1 MANVAVEL
9 GARRVFV
16 KATSASGDMGPED
29 MAVLSVN
36 AESIVPGTTAASLGK
51 AEDAVAASGDTG
63 VSVLAVRR
71 DTPSAE
77 AANGDY
83 ANLSV
88 TSDGSLRVKADVNG
102 NQVSVEGTVGG
113 ANIIAAAGDYAAGDV
128 LSDSTSAGVAWL
140 FTGLARVSGGTGT
153 IYNAEI
159 NCSVDALVPRFRLW
173 LFNSDPSNSVRND
186 NAAKSIVAADRS
198 KLIGYIDFPAMIDIG
213 TVSYAQNQDSRVG
226 FTASGSANIY
236 GILETLDA
244 FTNETASMTI
254 QIRLQAIQE

>member
-1 MANVAVEL
+1 MANVAVEFGRAQFL
-9 GARRVFV
+9 
-16 KATSASGDMGPED
+16 KATSSTGDHKPED
-29 MAVLSVN
+29 FAILSTAV
-36 AESIVPGTTAASLGK
+36 ESIVPGTSATSLGK

-63 VSVLAVRR
+63 VAALAVRR
-71 DTPSAE
+71 DTASAG
-77 AANGDY
+77 AADGDY

-88 TSDGSLRVKADVNG
+88 TADGSLRVKSDVVG
-102 NQVSVEGTVGG
+102 YQTTVEGTVGG

-140 FTGLARVSGGTGT
+140 FTGLARVSGGSGT
-153 IYNAEI
+153 IYNAEV
-159 NCSVDALVPRFRLW
+159 NCSVDALVPRLRLW
-173 LFNSDPSNSVRND
+173 LFNSDPTNSVRND

-213 TVSYAQNQDSRVG
+213 TVAYAQNQESRVG
-226 FTASGSANIY
+226 FVASGSANIY

-244 FTNETASMTI
+244 FTNESASMTV